1 MTADDASSHAG
12 CTWGNGRITY
22 HLLKHDL
29 FRKPEPTFRDHALEH
44 DLFRKP
50 ERTLRDHTLTIMPA
64 GEARDGAPVLLGRP
78 AAARLPRAGRRA
90 RLLGP
95 GRLGPGQ
102 ILIERPPRLGRPA
115 APRKA
120 RHPQH
125 PHARIER

>member
-1 MTADDASSHAG
+1 MTQAAMPAAHGAM
-12 CTWGNGRITY
+12 TN
-22 HLLKHDL
+22 HLSEHDL

-90 RLLGP
+90 ARAHQARVPQPLVDALAIVA
-95 GRLGPGQ
+95 Q
-102 ILIERPPRLGRPA
+102 A
-115 APRKA
+115 APLR
-120 RHPQH
+120 
-125 PHARIER
+125 